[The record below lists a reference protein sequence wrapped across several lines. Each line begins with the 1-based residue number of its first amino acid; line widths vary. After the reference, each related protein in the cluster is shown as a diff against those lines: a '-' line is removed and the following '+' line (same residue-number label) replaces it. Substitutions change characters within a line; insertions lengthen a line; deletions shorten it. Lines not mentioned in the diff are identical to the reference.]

1 MAGSAESFL
10 HLLYTTQY
18 DKLTKAAYRMI
29 GDIESAQDLVQQV
42 FLLALVRQKELSAHP
57 VPEGWLMLALHNLV
71 KNERRKQ
78 KNHPEV
84 PLDDIVGLAN
94 QESPVSVE
102 DMLNKLRSA
111 AKGFL
116 RIMTPGKWIALI
128 IAIALLWKPV
138 SFYFI
143 LHDMLRP
150 DWDEVTLITSYD
162 THGTYTE
169 YTEGNG
175 RDLAVEALSH
185 VRLGPPFVL
194 NLAALYHNGG
204 SESYEVVFA
213 FHTEEGV
220 DRICFHE
227 TGQAKGFIQGSG
239 AGYPFP
245 YFFSDERYS
254 ELLHSSA
261 LERTYHG
268 AVKPEEILEQA

>member
-1 MAGSAESFL
+1 MTRINRESPAEASASAG
-10 HLLYTTQY
+10 
-18 DKLTKAAYRMI
+18 
-29 GDIESAQDLVQQV
+29 
-42 FLLALVRQKELSAHP
+42 LSPP
-57 VPEGWLMLALHNLV
+57 VKKLV
-71 KNERRKQ
+71 K
-78 KNHPEV
+78 
-84 PLDDIVGLAN
+84 A
-94 QESPVSVE
+94 SPKRAAAPRIPFPPSRS
-102 DMLNKLRSA
+102 MLYSA

-245 YFFSDERYS
+245 YFFADERYS

-268 AVKPEEILEQA
+268 AVKPEEILEPEYWRPEYG